1 MTPEERAE
9 QVWTMLFHPPHVP
22 LEKRAVAA
30 AIRAAVAEERE
41 RCAKIAEG
49 TVPTHD
55 SIGNSLKYT
64 CGGQRWIAAAIR
76 KAPTTEE

>member
-30 AIRAAVAEERE
+30 AI
-41 RCAKIAEG
+41 
-49 TVPTHD
+49 PTHD